1 MSDWR
6 EIPNTLT
13 LFGPSTS
20 DVQPSSNFLSRL
32 WRKNKQSDD
41 QSNQSASQSQPSSR
55 EVSSERDSS
64 PDSNVNSSTQPVNLD
79 VDINVDTSSSSSD
92 KSIGF
97 GGETEKDDGSKIP
110 LDQGPQRTLSSVL
123 SRLSNLLEKRS
134 STLQVFKDSD
144 SKQYWMP
151 DSSCRECYDCGD
163 KFTTFRRRHHC
174 RICGQIFCSKCCN
187 QELPAKII
195 GYKGGIRV
203 CMYCCKVV
211 LKYAQQSSRDMQD
224 DTEDLGMLSIES
236 DSGSVQNTGI
246 WNQISQRRATQDFQ
260 SSDRLL
266 SVSERV
272 NMGQTK
278 PDPFD
283 LTPRSGRK
291 DSSANSE
298 MERKMLLQ
306 DSLQL
311 RELWK
316 QILHPH
322 KGVEMQSHR
331 VKLITHHKCIVGNKL
346 VEWLIRN
353 DHATKRVQAIVIGQ
367 AFMDVGFLEPVGART
382 SHFQDNFT
390 LYQPS
395 ENSLAETLDSHVNQQ
410 EFERPKPTEP
420 KWFLDIES
428 NDEDD
433 LSLSEEQ
440 ASGSFHSESGK
451 SISVISQS
459 LYSSDQSKSRFN
471 PSTTT
476 AFQVDHDCTEAAPFP
491 QQDSITTGFSA
502 ALNNADLGRAGEVP
516 CTDIITSPLGW
527 RNWEQMSEE
536 NDERLA
542 YTRLRVANKEHLH
555 SLIQQLLTNAGLSHS
570 WENIIIGTMDVV
582 GRFVRPDVKDEGDD
596 MDIRAYVQVK
606 KIPGGNKDQT
616 SLIHGVMFTKNVAHK
631 KMRQQIRN
639 PKILLLKGS
648 IEYQRVENKFSSL
661 EPQILQE
668 GEFLKHSVAKI
679 AALHPDII
687 LVEKTVSRLAQNF
700 LLEEGIT
707 LVYNLKLS
715 VMERLSRF
723 TQADIVPSID
733 GLVKRPN
740 LGFCHGFKTCNFL
753 LTSGETKTMLCFDGC
768 ATHLGCTITLRGG
781 TLSELK
787 NVKKILSF
795 AVFTAYNSQLETSFY
810 MDEFAMPP
818 PSSTELQLQLN
829 IDGES
834 VFPSEPTDLHP
845 QEKGKGEQSQSQ
857 KAGTERDSGTSGH
870 QNQTESKVD
879 EPDPSIV
886 NMLEQYS
893 QLQAEDDESDVE
905 VDDDDNGIELIA
917 PAVEQE
923 SVDRDVVA
931 FEVCMESKKE
941 VQDEVNLPVN
951 KPGPDEETGS
961 DTSMGITITPQPIQG
976 GVGEI
981 IELTDHSDPLHNYQK
996 NQDDSIFHSSVTL
1009 QEQTQTKQIRFKRA
1023 LDSVILSCSPFV
1035 KFDVPF
1041 LATELGSKCDL
1052 RKYFPDEVYWSELFN
1067 EKPTSAKSK
1076 NRYLEECSTK
1086 PSYKSNIK
1094 ITEAHPLV
1102 LCHLTTPLMHKQTQ
1116 ALLADYRARG
1126 GRIKIVANGI
1136 ENGHTEKNDGSQF
1149 PMLDDANHPD
1159 TGVCWE
1165 RKHDCLDPLKHQ
1177 RLAVLFSSHSHLS
1190 VNHPSPCVYPWVVTM
1205 DFYARND
1212 ITLGGFLERFCF
1224 RESYAC
1230 PSPVC
1235 DTPMI
1240 HHVRKFLH
1248 GSGCISVSL
1257 KKLENKILGGQ
1268 SGILTWSW
1276 CKKCKQVT
1284 PIVPMSMDTWNMS
1297 FAKYLELRF
1306 HGDIFTRRASA
1317 EPCGHSIHHDHIQFF
1332 GCTDIVANLKFSQI
1346 TLKEIAMPCLVIKT
1360 VERSQVISLSKL
1372 REETKYLAKRGL
1384 EIFSIA
1390 LDLVVRLKAEVQNDT
1405 FFQTIPDYVTSVQ
1418 EEKTVL
1424 KDKIQE
1430 NLSKIE
1436 QIVSDEMICVEP
1448 ERSAKIDEVMDS
1460 IVDTKSLLSQ
1470 TVLSWNVRIQEL
1482 CVQQKKFRQLT
1493 VQRREYD
1500 NLAEG
1505 SYQASESVSMLS
1517 PPKNLSLP
1525 VLTRIAGPEDGFESS
1540 EEAVNVSVDYSRE
1553 TKYSC
1558 GSSESSQLSKDID
1571 AISTEK
1577 SESQTSLNNEQS
1589 KFSSSSTL
1597 MKKQPSSDDL
1607 LDGIF
1612 DKKTFSKVPII
1623 GSFLSGQMPF
1633 LIQNPFDATEHHLL
1647 PKQCRVP
1654 LVVYD
1659 HEPSSIIAYSLS
1671 SHDYSVKLQDCRT
1684 IINCSL
1690 NEPQKITDSDPL
1702 RSEQLKDE
1710 SATKRSSGGV
1720 LSFLRGTNVES
1731 STKVSSKP
1739 PIVDSVKYNPKGSI
1753 NSEDQEF
1760 KQGRTGIKILTTNLN
1775 DADKNKNKTTLNQHI
1790 ELQFSDSTTK
1800 FYCKIYFAEQF
1811 RQLRKIIFQSGED
1824 AFIRSMSRCRPWE
1837 AKGGKSGSAFC
1848 KTNDDRFVLK
1858 QMSTVEV
1865 ESFEKFGPQYFQY
1878 ISRAYVDQQPTVLAK
1893 IVGVFRIGF
1902 RNNQTNNAV
1911 KQDLIVV
1918 ENLFYNRKVAQTFDL
1933 KGSMRNRLVN
1943 TSGRQ
1948 EQELVLLD
1956 ENLLKVSVDS
1966 PLYIRSHSKTVLAL
1980 AIDRDSRF
1988 LASNL
1993 VMDYSLLV
2001 GLDEGKKQLV
2011 VGIIDYV
2018 RTFTWDKKV
2027 ETFVKKASSGKL
2039 PTVVSPELY
2048 RDRFLKAMDR
2058 YFLPVPDQ
2066 WSGLGRG
2073 VDC

>member
-1 MSDWR
+1 
-6 EIPNTLT
+6 
-13 LFGPSTS
+13 
-20 DVQPSSNFLSRL
+20 
-32 WRKNKQSDD
+32 
-41 QSNQSASQSQPSSR
+41 
-55 EVSSERDSS
+55 
-64 PDSNVNSSTQPVNLD
+64 
-79 VDINVDTSSSSSD
+79 
-92 KSIGF
+92 
-97 GGETEKDDGSKIP
+97 
-110 LDQGPQRTLSSVL
+110 
-123 SRLSNLLEKRS
+123 
-134 STLQVFKDSD
+134 
-144 SKQYWMP
+144 
-151 DSSCRECYDCGD
+151 
-163 KFTTFRRRHHC
+163 
-174 RICGQIFCSKCCN
+174 
-187 QELPAKII
+187 
-195 GYKGGIRV
+195 
-203 CMYCCKVV
+203 
-211 LKYAQQSSRDMQD
+211 MQD
-224 DTEDLGMLSIES
+224 DTDDLGMLSIES
-236 DSGSVQNTGI
+236 DSDSVQNIGI
-246 WNQISQRRATQDFQ
+246 WNQISQRRATHDFQ
-260 SSDRLL
+260 SSDKLM
-266 SVSERV
+266 SVAERV
-272 NMGQTK
+272 NMRQTK
-278 PDPFD
+278 ANPFD
-283 LTPRSGRK
+283 LTPRSGHK
-291 DSSANSE
+291 DFSTNSE

-306 DSLQL
+306 DSSQL
-311 RELWK
+311 KELWK
-316 QILHPH
+316 QILHPN

-346 VEWLIRN
+346 VEWLISN
-353 DHATKRVQAIVIGQ
+353 DHAAKRVQAIVIGQ
-367 AFMDVGFLEPVGART
+367 AFMDAGFLEPLGART
-382 SHFQDNFT
+382 LHFQDNFT

-395 ENSLAETLDSHVNQQ
+395 ENTLAETLDNHDNQQ
-410 EFERPKPTEP
+410 EIERPKPTEP
-420 KWFLDIES
+420 KWFLEIES

-433 LSLSEEQ
+433 LSVEEQ
-440 ASGSFHSESGK
+440 ASGSFQLESSK
-451 SISVISQS
+451 SVSLISQS
-459 LYSSDQSKSRFN
+459 LYSSEPNRSTSTPN
-471 PSTTT
+471 TTT
-476 AFQVDHDCTEAAPFP
+476 VFPVDPDCMDVAPFP
-491 QQDSITTGFSA
+491 QQDSITTSFSA
-502 ALNNADLGRAGEVP
+502 ALNNADLARQGEVP
-516 CTDIITSPLGW
+516 YSDIITSPLGW

-542 YTRLRVANKEHLH
+542 YTRFRSSHKEHLH
-555 SLIQQLLTNAGLSHS
+555 SLIQQLLNNAGLSHS
-570 WENIIIGTMDVV
+570 WENIIIHTMDVV

-596 MDIRAYVQVK
+596 MDIRQYVQIK
-606 KIPGGNKDQT
+606 KIPGETKDQT
-616 SLIHGVMFTKNVAHK
+616 SLIHGVMFTKNVVHK

-648 IEYQRVENKFSSL
+648 IEYQRVENKFNSL

-687 LVEKTVSRLAQNF
+687 LVEKTVSRLAQDF

-740 LGFCHGFKTCNFL
+740 LGFCHGFKTCNFIL
-753 LTSGETKTMLCFDGC
+753 PSGETKTMLCFDGC

-818 PSSTELQLQLN
+818 PSSTELQLQLTL
-829 IDGES
+829 DAES
-834 VFPSEPTDLHP
+834 EFPSDSTDADP
-845 QEKGKGEQSQSQ
+845 QNRVPDEQSVSQ
-857 KAGTERDSGTSGH
+857 KIATERDTGSSIH
-870 QNQTESKVD
+870 PNQNEGKVD
-879 EPDPSIV
+879 EPDASIV

-893 QLQAEDDESDVE
+893 QLQAEEDEIKCNVQ
-905 VDDDDNGIELIA
+905 VDDGDNGIEITV
-917 PAVEQE
+917 PAMEQE
-923 SVDRDVVA
+923 VLEKDV
-931 FEVCMESKKE
+931 ETEKE
-941 VQDEVNLPVN
+941 VRNDEKLSF
-951 KPGPDEETGS
+951 GSSAEEVKKS
-961 DTSMGITITPQPIQG
+961 DISVRAIITSQSAQG

-981 IELTDHSDPLHNYQK
+981 IELTDHSDPLHDYQQ
-996 NQDDSIFHSSVTL
+996 NEDDSIFHSSVTL

-1041 LATELGSKCDL
+1041 LATEFGSKCEL
-1052 RKYFPDEVYWSELFN
+1052 RKYFPDEVYWSERFD
-1067 EKPTSAKSK
+1067 EKPISAKSK
-1076 NRYLEECSTK
+1076 IRYLDECSTK
-1086 PSYKSNIK
+1086 PSYNSNIQ

-1136 ENGHTEKNDGSQF
+1136 ENDYTERIDGIQFHINDASS
-1149 PMLDDANHPD
+1149 HPD

-1165 RKHDCLDPLKHQ
+1165 RKHECLDPLKHQ
-1177 RLAVLFSSHSHLS
+1177 RLAVLFSSHSNVS

-1240 HHVRKFLH
+1240 LHVRKFVH

-1257 KKLENKILGGQ
+1257 KKLDKKILGGQ
-1268 SGILTWSW
+1268 SGIITWSW

-1317 EPCGHSIHHDHIQFF
+1317 EPCEHSMHHDHIQFF
-1332 GCTDIVANLKFSQI
+1332 GCMDIIANLKFSQI
-1346 TLKEIAMPCLVIKT
+1346 ILKEVAMPCLVIRT
-1360 VERSQVISLSKL
+1360 VEKSQVISITKL

-1390 LDLVVRLKAEVQNDT
+1390 LDLVVRLKAEVQNDL
-1405 FFQTIPDYVTSVQ
+1405 FLQSVPDYVSSVQ

-1430 NLSKIE
+1430 ILSKIE
-1436 QIVSDEMICVEP
+1436 HISDETICLEHEKSV
-1448 ERSAKIDEVMDS
+1448 KIDEVMDS
-1460 IVDTKSLLSQ
+1460 IVDTKSLLSK
-1470 TVLSWNVRIQEL
+1470 TVLNWNVRIQDL
-1482 CVQQKKFRQLT
+1482 CVQQRKFRQMT
-1493 VQRREYD
+1493 IQKRESD
-1500 NLAEG
+1500 NLGDG
-1505 SYQASESVSMLS
+1505 SLQASESTSMLS

-1525 VLTRIAGPEDGFESS
+1525 VLTRIAGHEDGFESS
-1540 EEAVNVSVDYSRE
+1540 EEAVNVSVDYSKE
-1553 TKYSC
+1553 TKYSV
-1558 GSSESSQLSKDID
+1558 GSSEFSELSKEID
-1571 AISTEK
+1571 VIGSHTEK
-1577 SESQTSLNNEQS
+1577 SDTISLPSTDNDQLNS
-1589 KFSSSSTL
+1589 KFSSSSAL
-1597 MKKQPSSDDL
+1597 MKKQGSSDDL

-1623 GSFLSGQMPF
+1623 GSFLSGQMPL

-1659 HEPSSIIAYSLS
+1659 HEPSSIIAYALS
-1671 SHDYSVKLQDCRT
+1671 SQDYSVKLQDCR
-1684 IINCSL
+1684 IVLNCSL
-1690 NEPQKITDSDPL
+1690 NEPQKSSDSDSV
-1702 RSEQLKDE
+1702 RSEQLKED
-1710 SATKRSSGGV
+1710 STTKKSSGGGM

-1731 STKVSSKP
+1731 SVKVSKV
-1739 PIVDSVKYNPKGSI
+1739 PIVDSVKYNPKGMT
-1753 NSEDQEF
+1753 NSEEHDF
-1760 KQGRTGIKILTTNLN
+1760 KQGRTGIKILTTNLT
-1775 DADKNKNKTTLNQHI
+1775 DADKTKNKTTLNQHI

-1811 RQLRKIIFQSGED
+1811 RQLRKIVFPNGED

-1858 QMSTVEV
+1858 QMSNVEV

-1878 ISRAYVDQQPTVLAK
+1878 ISRAYVDQKPTALAK

-1911 KQDLIVV
+1911 KQDLIIV
-1918 ENLFYNRKVAQTFDL
+1918 ENLFYNRKLSQTFDL

-1956 ENLLKVSVDS
+1956 ENLLKLSVES

-2001 GLDEGKKQLV
+2001 GLDEVKKELV